1 MEAQSVYSPSLPLMP
16 IEVPYEELVA
26 FCSGKLVEAEE
37 SGEPHDA
44 TAAAPDAP
52 HPHGPRKLSRHEM
65 SGIL

>member
-1 MEAQSVYSPSLPLMP
+1 MP